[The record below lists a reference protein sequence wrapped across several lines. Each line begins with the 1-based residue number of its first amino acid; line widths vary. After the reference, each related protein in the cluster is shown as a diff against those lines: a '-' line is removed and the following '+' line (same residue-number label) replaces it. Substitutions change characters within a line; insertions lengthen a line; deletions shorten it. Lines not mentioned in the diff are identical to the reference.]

1 MNDELEENLFF
12 DPEKF
17 CQALIAAKERK
28 RDVRLID
35 VLAMSRDALRIAC
48 EAGVTLREIHS
59 ALKKASFPVEFSYF
73 AKTFKDWRRREG
85 IKLRREFYGRI
96 DKPINQTPVLK
107 VSEPI
112 KKNEIK
118 TNKKGDFS
126 ALSAPS
132 AVDLV
137 KEGL

>member
-1 MNDELEENLFF
+1 MNELAEKFF
-12 DPEKF
+12 YDHEKF

-28 RDVRLID
+28 RDIRLVD
-35 VLAMSRDALRIAC
+35 VLATSRDVLRAAC

-59 ALKKASFPVEFSYF
+59 ALQKASFHVEFSYF

-96 DKPINQTPVLK
+96 DKQSNQAPTIK
-107 VSEPI
+107 MSEPM